1 MAVLGERPE
10 LLEKIVITRE
20 VAVLYLQALIFVL
33 FFEYLQCSW
42 IQQMESVQTLVYY
55 NLRTSVDV

>member
-20 VAVLYLQALIFVL
+20 VTVSDRFQFSCVL
-33 FFEYLQCSW
+33 
-42 IQQMESVQTLVYY
+42 
-55 NLRTSVDV
+55 

>member
-20 VAVLYLQALIFVL
+20 VHVADFL
-33 FFEYLQCSW
+33 FL
-42 IQQMESVQTLVYY
+42 LVII
-55 NLRTSVDV
+55 LSSFP